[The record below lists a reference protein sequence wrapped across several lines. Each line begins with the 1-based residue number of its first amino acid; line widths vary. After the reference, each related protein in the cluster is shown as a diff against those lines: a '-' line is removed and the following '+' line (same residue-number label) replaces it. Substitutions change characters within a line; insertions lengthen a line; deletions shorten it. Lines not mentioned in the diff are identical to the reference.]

1 MFNTSAINAAITLCF
16 TSADIAI
23 DARKAYQSLVVE
35 LQDLLKGADR
45 ETIKGYVCPVAAK
58 HYGETYADGKWG
70 DSKCAAKR
78 YANRVIADVLVGA
91 SSPASS
97 DKTINPAIELPEGV
111 VEAIQAAMAGLT
123 KPECAAACKQAL
135 EGLSFE

>member
-1 MFNTSAINAAITLCF
+1 MFNTSAINAAIALCF
-16 TSADIAI
+16 TAADVAI
-23 DARKAYQSLVVE
+23 DVRKAYQATVAE
-35 LQDLLKGADR
+35 LQVLLAGADR
-45 ETIKGYVCPVAAK
+45 DTIKGYVCPVAAK

-97 DKTINPAIELPEGV
+97 DKTVIEVPEGV
-111 VEAIQAAMAGLT
+111 VEAIQAALAGLT
-123 KPECAAACKQAL
+123 KQQINAAIAAAKA
-135 EGLSFE
+135 GIVFE